1 MIELETLLS
10 PDAKQ
15 RILDIKQVLD
25 DIQPA
30 VDQLVGEGFPFSAH
44 QQELAKFRE
53 RNDKFIRL
61 FKITPMTS
69 L

>member
-1 MIELETLLS
+1 MMDLENLLS
-10 PDAKQ
+10 ADAKQ

-30 VDQLVGEGFPFSAH
+30 VDKLVAEGFPFSAH
-44 QQELAKFRE
+44 QQELSKFRE

-61 FKITPMTS
+61 FKITPMTT